1 MPLQRPMVSLL
12 FFFNDTATTE
22 IYTLSLHD
30 ALPISFERTRWFQL
44 RSCADSQTEG
54 APRCHSS
61 LFIQELLGRWRSEE
75 HTSEL
80 QSPDHLV
87 CRLLLEKKK
96 EYDSTSLSAP
106 SGVSTRTSSLA
117 V

>member
-1 MPLQRPMVSLL
+1 MY

-30 ALPISFERTRWFQL
+30 ALPIWFLFVWPRAGQALARSAASTSSARSVRT
-44 RSCADSQTEG
+44 SCSAASWRAT
-54 APRCHSS
+54 AS
-61 LFIQELLGRWRSEE
+61 RSEE

-80 QSPDHLV
+80 QSQSNLV

-96 EYDSTSLSAP
+96 SIHPVEVEH
-106 SGVSTRTSSLA
+106 VSRRHQILLY
-117 V
+117 